1 MKSVGRRIV
10 RETRETRETRVEV
23 GLSLR
28 GGPVA
33 VETGVGFLDHMLET
47 LAHHGGLGL
56 SLRVRG
62 DLHVDAHHS
71 VEDASIALGR
81 VLDEALCE
89 RQGLARF
96 GWAYA
101 PLDEALARA
110 VVDLARR
117 SHCTFT
123 CPSLPERI
131 GEFPSEMTGHFFRTL
146 ASEGRFTLHLDVL
159 RADNGHHALES
170 AFKALALAL
179 RQALVPVAQRVRS
192 TKGTL

>member
-1 MKSVGRRIV
+1 MKSPGRRFV
-10 RETRETRETRVEV
+10 RQTRETRVEI
-23 GLSLR
+23 GLGLR

-47 LAHHGGLGL
+47 LALHGGLGL
-56 SLRVRG
+56 SLQARG

-71 VEDASIALGR
+71 VEDVSIALGR
-81 VLDEALCE
+81 AMDEALGE
-89 RQGLARF
+89 RHGLARF

-117 SHCTFT
+117 PYCTFV
-123 CPSLPERI
+123 CPPLPERI
-131 GEFPSEMTGHFFRTL
+131 GDFPGDMAAHFFR
-146 ASEGRFTLHLDVL
+146 SFSCEGRFTLHLDVL

-179 RQALVPVAQRVRS
+179 RQALAPVTQRVRS